1 MNKLSFKAAQIY
13 ATVLVGIFIG
23 SVLLWEQFHGGV
35 TTHHILQRKE
45 LAGISNWWGLLL
57 LPLLCW
63 ISFHNMQKRL
73 KKLKADNQTERL
85 EIKQMATGFIGALI
99 YGICLATAFSFE
111 NTVFMDYQVDCLV
124 PLLLFVPMY
133 RSEYLIGFVVGM
145 TVTFG
150 AVLPLGFAL
159 IVAIPSAIIFLYLRP
174 LVLQLF
180 QLFFSKKEKKK

>member
-1 MNKLSFKAAQIY
+1 MNKLSFKVAQIY
-13 ATVLVGIFIG
+13 ATLLVGIFIG

-35 TTHHILQRKE
+35 ISHHILQRKE

-63 ISFHNMQKRL
+63 ISFYNMHKRV
-73 KKLKADNQTERL
+73 KKLKADEQIVRI
-85 EIKQMATGFIGALI
+85 EIKQMAIGFIGALI
-99 YGICLATAFSFE
+99 YGISLATAFSFE
-111 NTVFMDYQVDCLV
+111 NTLFLDYQVDCLI

-133 RSEYLIGFVVGM
+133 RSEYILGFVLGM

-159 IVAIPSAIIFLYLRP
+159 IVVIPSAIIFLYLRP
-174 LVLQLF
+174 IVLPLF
-180 QLFFSKKEKKK
+180 QLFFGKKEKKK